1 MVGNLL
7 ATAIPRARIVPA
19 VRGED
24 MSADAAT
31 VCDLSLPILILI
43 RHALI
48 LSSTLTDVPSLVI
61 LCHHFYEITAG
72 DHTIVM

>member
-1 MVGNLL
+1 MLLCRLQAMVGNLL

-31 VCDLSLPILILI
+31 VCLPAQAWPWQLLDL
-43 RHALI
+43 
-48 LSSTLTDVPSLVI
+48 T
-61 LCHHFYEITAG
+61 
-72 DHTIVM
+72 